1 MVKEAHISIGK
12 KDYLTNGISIT
23 KQFGETK
30 I

>member
-1 MVKEAHISIGK
+1 MIKEAHISIEK